1 MGKIKECKYV
11 NTVFM
16 YEFLKNVNILKCH
29 GEPSCTKDVSQHN
42 GDNRQRITDGIMLKR
57 EAFKAFPLKLRGTK
71 NASILQ
77 VF

>member
-16 YEFLKNVNILKCH
+16 YEILKNVNILKCRE
-29 GEPSCTKDVSQHN
+29 EPSCTKDVSQHK
-42 GDNRQRITDGIMLKR
+42 GDNRQCITDGIMLKR
-57 EAFKAFPLKLRGTK
+57 ETFKAFALKLGGTK
-71 NASILQ
+71 NASIFQ